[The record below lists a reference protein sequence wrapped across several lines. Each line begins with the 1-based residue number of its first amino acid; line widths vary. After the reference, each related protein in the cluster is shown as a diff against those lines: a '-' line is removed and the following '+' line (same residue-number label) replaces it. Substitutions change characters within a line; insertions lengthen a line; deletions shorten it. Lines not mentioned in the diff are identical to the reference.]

1 MLVSSS
7 KYTLDRFE
15 DIYAIFLLRPYE
27 TNQLIIEKSEID
39 IELKEGDIVE
49 ITDTGYGYKI
59 MKLDSEIAATEQ
71 RLQGLIEKLRNKNES

>member
-1 MLVSSS
+1 MSSS